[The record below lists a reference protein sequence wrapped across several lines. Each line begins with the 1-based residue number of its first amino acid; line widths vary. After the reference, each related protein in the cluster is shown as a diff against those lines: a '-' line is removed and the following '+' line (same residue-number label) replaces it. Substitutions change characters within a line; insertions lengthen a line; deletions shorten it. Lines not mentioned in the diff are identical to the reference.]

1 MVRKKEI
8 TPHASQFA
16 MNRMNF
22 RKATIAELPFYKG
35 AYAVLTFREKNDT
48 SLSSEKIHP
57 FLTAPVIMQNNSDH
71 GHRKSFLERRPFP
84 PQGPRSRARADRPQ
98 SRLTAKMRF
107 HRTHCTIEA
116 LEKSFPQFLT
126 DIYIVLRIFR

>member
-1 MVRKKEI
+1 
-8 TPHASQFA
+8 

-84 PQGPRSRARADRPQ
+84 PQGPPVTSQRREAIRRPRRQNAISPNSLYDR
-98 SRLTAKMRF
+98 
-107 HRTHCTIEA
+107 
-116 LEKSFPQFLT
+116 
-126 DIYIVLRIFR
+126 DFRKNPFRNS